1 MDSGESFCDLCTRLG
16 LHDTPLI
23 DIIEEID
30 RLRTFIAEKDREIER
45 IQTNIDVMKRALR
58 WSECEEDWDG

>member
-1 MDSGESFCDLCTRLG
+1 MDSGESFYDLCTRLG

-45 IQTNIDVMKRALR
+45 LQTNIDVMKRALR
-58 WSECEEDWDG
+58 WSECEEDRDG

>member
-30 RLRTFIAEKDREIER
+30 RLRTFIAEAVAIHHW
-45 IQTNIDVMKRALR
+45 KRNNL
-58 WSECEEDWDG
+58 